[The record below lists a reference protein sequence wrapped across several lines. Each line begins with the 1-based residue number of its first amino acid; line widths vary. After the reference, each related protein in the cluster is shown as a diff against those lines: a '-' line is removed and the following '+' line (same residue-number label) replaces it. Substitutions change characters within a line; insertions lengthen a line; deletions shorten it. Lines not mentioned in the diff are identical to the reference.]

1 MEKRTE
7 TYDVVIIG
15 GGAAGLTA
23 GIYCGRARLKTLILE
38 KTLVGGL
45 ATYTNEIENYPGFP
59 EGTTGTG
66 LMGLFHKQAKKFGVE
81 FKMTDVQAVSLS
93 GETKVVET
101 FRVRYECKAV
111 IVAGGGKPRLTGA
124 DNEQSFL
131 YDKGI
136 SFCATCDAA
145 ANTGK
150 TVMVIGS
157 GDAAI
162 EEGMFLT
169 KFADKVMVSVIH
181 DHGKM
186 DCNEIAKKQALDN
199 PKMEF
204 LWNTMVDSFAGGE
217 HLEAVVLKNLKTG
230 ERQAVKADT
239 CFLFIG
245 YTPNTEIYN
254 GQIKLNSRGY
264 VLVNEKMET
273 NIPGVF
279 AAGDI
284 CEKYLKQVATA
295 VGDGAIAGY
304 GAEKYISECE
314 VYEHQIL
321 NHGKPSVVYLW
332 NATEPESR
340 ELLPLIESFEEKHAA
355 EVKVTKVDVYK
366 SPGLAAKLGIPAV
379 PAVAYLE
386 TGKIQQTL
394 TENINEEQLH
404 GLLALCQSNR

>member
-7 TYDVVIIG
+7 RYDVVIIG

-59 EGTTGTG
+59 EGTTGTE
-66 LMGLFHKQAKKFGVE
+66 LMGLFHKQAKKFGVD
-81 FKMTDVQAVSLS
+81 FKMTDVKSVSLD
-93 GETKVVET
+93 GEIKVVET
-101 FRVRYECKAV
+101 FRVRYECRAV
-111 IVAGGGKPRLTGA
+111 IVASGGKPRLTGA
-124 DNEQSFL
+124 KNEEKYL

-162 EEGMFLT
+162 EEGIFLT
-169 KFADKVMVSVIH
+169 KFADKVIVSVMH
-181 DHGKM
+181 DPGKM
-186 DCNEIAKKQALDN
+186 DCNEIARNQALDN

-204 LWNTMVDSFAGGE
+204 MWNTMVDSFEGE
-217 HLEAVVLKNLKTG
+217 ERLETVVLKNSKTG
-230 ERQAVKADT
+230 ELQPVKVDT

-245 YTPNTEIYN
+245 YIPNTEILS
-254 GQIKLNSRGY
+254 GVLELNRNGY

-273 NIPGVF
+273 NLPGVF
-279 AAGDI
+279 AAGDV
-284 CEKYLKQVATA
+284 CDKFLKQVATA

-304 GAEKYISECE
+304 GVEKYISECE
-314 VYEHQIL
+314 VYENQIQ
-321 NHGKPSVVYLW
+321 NHGKPSVVFLW
-332 NATEPESR
+332 NATDPSCR
-340 ELLPLIESFEEKHAA
+340 EMLPMIEKFEQAHTSELR
-355 EVKVTKVDVYK
+355 VTKVDVYK
-366 SPGLAAKLGIPAV
+366 SPGLAARLGVDSV
-379 PAVAYLE
+379 PAIAYFNE
-386 TGKIQQTL
+386 GKMKKVITGSIS
-394 TENINEEQLH
+394 EAQLND
-404 GLLALCQSNR
+404 LLS